1 LKPIKRK
8 EFIRKLKILGFTGI
22 YPGSKHDFLICG
34 NHRLAIPSYKEYSIP
49 QIKFLLKEV
58 EKIIGRSLS
67 ETEWEDI

>member
-1 LKPIKRK
+1 MKPIKRK
-8 EFIRKLKILGFTGI
+8 EFIRKLKILGFKGI